1 MPKSLVENVHLQNA
15 FRADIN
21 ILRAIAVL
29 SVIFFHFDFDLA
41 RGGYAGVDIFFVIS
55 GYLMTSI
62 ILSRFEKNS
71 FSFASFYM
79 SRLLRIVPPLAIM
92 CLILLVIGWFL
103 IFPYDYAYLNRNINH
118 ALVFKSNISFSKGAG
133 YFDIGKDIKWLL
145 HTWSL
150 SVEMQFYIVYP
161 IFLILIRRFLGL
173 NPLRIILLGVTILSL
188 AAYLWTYFYGNANHA
203 FYLLPF
209 RAWEL
214 LAGALIVVFPFRI
227 SANNFT
233 NRRNQFFRVFGALLI
248 ALAVLLADGN
258 SQFSTVWAFLVTIGT
273 AFILATS
280 RISTEINN
288 PFIKRF
294 SHVIHYCGL
303 ISYSLYLWHW
313 PIRSLQEYFG
323 YEDSLIIT
331 LLALLLT
338 YLFGALSFHLVER
351 KTSIRVDFSRLF
363 SRKLWTAVIVLI
375 VPSMLAYGAAKV
387 VRENDGVVQ
396 RLGVLPYNNIPT
408 YLFENPELYL
418 LEGIADKCGNN
429 GRACQFTNGEKI
441 PSSREW
447 KPDLILVGDS
457 HAVAIAHALSET
469 PKDDRHLKVLLSASA
484 GCIYVENFDQTRTG
498 TKKYEKCKD
507 AYRNFTDILEKTPHD
522 TPLLMVNYYKQYLK
536 AEKWKKI
543 WYRDKIDLPSK
554 PVDFSKAW
562 LNMVC
567 NISAQRKVY
576 ILRTVPIMKE
586 PVIHKIVQSV
596 LQGTTEALEQ
606 TSFSISAE
614 VHSRKTEDERRLL
627 NTAVKQCGVELID
640 PSRIFCKNGAC
651 FGVSSENIPY
661 YRDATHLSLYGS
673 RKLIPLF
680 SEFFSN

>member
-441 PSSREW
+441 PSS
-447 KPDLILVGDS
+447 
-457 HAVAIAHALSET
+457 
-469 PKDDRHLKVLLSASA
+469 
-484 GCIYVENFDQTRTG
+484 
-498 TKKYEKCKD
+498 
-507 AYRNFTDILEKTPHD
+507 
-522 TPLLMVNYYKQYLK
+522 
-536 AEKWKKI
+536 
-543 WYRDKIDLPSK
+543 
-554 PVDFSKAW
+554 
-562 LNMVC
+562 
-567 NISAQRKVY
+567 
-576 ILRTVPIMKE
+576 
-586 PVIHKIVQSV
+586 
-596 LQGTTEALEQ
+596 
-606 TSFSISAE
+606 
-614 VHSRKTEDERRLL
+614 
-627 NTAVKQCGVELID
+627 
-640 PSRIFCKNGAC
+640 
-651 FGVSSENIPY
+651 
-661 YRDATHLSLYGS
+661 
-673 RKLIPLF
+673 
-680 SEFFSN
+680 